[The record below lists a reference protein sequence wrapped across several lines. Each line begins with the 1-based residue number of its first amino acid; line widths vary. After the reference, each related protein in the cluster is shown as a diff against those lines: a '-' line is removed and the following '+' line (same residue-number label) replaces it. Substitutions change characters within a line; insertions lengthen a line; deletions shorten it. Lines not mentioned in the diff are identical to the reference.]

1 MSIKFEDGYCSDHI
15 PAHPSTDRIR
25 TLYVY
30 QADGCLITHDGHV
43 QLGCHKMTMEQ
54 FMSYDRGHIRYL
66 ETYWLPDVFGKRY
79 QRANYQA
86 HMTVSG
92 EKSVL
97 ESKSNQAMERLERTV

>member
-1 MSIKFEDGYCSDHI
+1 MGIKCEDGYCSDYI
-15 PAHPSTDRIR
+15 PSNPSTNRIR

-30 QADGCLITHDGHV
+30 QSDGCLITHDGHV

-97 ESKSNQAMERLERTV
+97 ECESTQPENRLNRSV

>member
-1 MSIKFEDGYCSDHI
+1 MSIIFEDGYCSDYI
-15 PAHPSTDRIR
+15 PANPSTDRIR

-30 QADGCLITHDGHV
+30 QADDCLITHDGHV

-54 FMSYDRGHIRYL
+54 FMSYERGHIRYL

-97 ESKSNQAMERLERTV
+97 ECESTQPENRLNRSV

>member
-1 MSIKFEDGYCSDHI
+1 MSITFEDGYCSDYI
-15 PAHPSTDRIR
+15 PSAPSTPRIR

-30 QADGCLITHDGHV
+30 QAEECLITHDGHV
-43 QLGCHKMTMEQ
+43 QIGCHKMTMEQ

-66 ETYWLPDVFGKRY
+66 ETYWLPDVFANRY

-86 HMTVSG
+86 HMTVAG

-97 ESKSNQAMERLERTV
+97 ESKEEERPKR

>member
-1 MSIKFEDGYCSDHI
+1 MGIRCEDGYCSDYI
-15 PAHPSTDRIR
+15 PAAPSTDRIR

-30 QADGCLITHDGHV
+30 QSDGCLITHDGHV

-97 ESKSNQAMERLERTV
+97 ECESTQPENRLNRSV

>member
-1 MSIKFEDGYCSDHI
+1 MSITYEDGYCSDYI

-30 QADGCLITHDGHV
+30 QSDDCLITHDGHV

-66 ETYWLPDVFGKRY
+66 ETYWLPDIFGRRY

-92 EKSVL
+92 EKNVL
-97 ESKSNQAMERLERTV
+97 ECESTQPENRLNRSV

>member
-1 MSIKFEDGYCSDHI
+1 MS
-15 PAHPSTDRIR
+15 
-25 TLYVY
+25 
-30 QADGCLITHDGHV
+30 
-43 QLGCHKMTMEQ
+43 MEQ

-97 ESKSNQAMERLERTV
+97 ECESNQAMERLERTV